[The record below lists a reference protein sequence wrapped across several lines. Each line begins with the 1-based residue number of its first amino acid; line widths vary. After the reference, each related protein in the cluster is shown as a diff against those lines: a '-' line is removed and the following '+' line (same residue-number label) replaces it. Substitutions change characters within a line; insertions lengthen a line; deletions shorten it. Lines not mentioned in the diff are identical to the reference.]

1 MPYNSQNDT
10 IKEEVD
16 EKYYSIVYSSLII
29 AMFITIFIRCFTFF
43 SMCMKSSVKL
53 HNQIFDKILR
63 VPMTFFE
70 NNPTGRILNRFS
82 KDIGTVD
89 ESTPPT
95 AFDINLVRYN

>member
-10 IKEEVD
+10 IKEEVN
-16 EKYYSIVYSSLII
+16 EQFYSLVYSSLII
-29 AMFITIFIRCFTFF
+29 AMFITIFIRSFTFF
-43 SMCMKSSVKL
+43 LMCMKSSVKL

-63 VPMTFFE
+63 APMTFFE

-89 ESTPPT
+89 DFTPPT
-95 AFDINLVRYN
+95 AFDINLVRFN